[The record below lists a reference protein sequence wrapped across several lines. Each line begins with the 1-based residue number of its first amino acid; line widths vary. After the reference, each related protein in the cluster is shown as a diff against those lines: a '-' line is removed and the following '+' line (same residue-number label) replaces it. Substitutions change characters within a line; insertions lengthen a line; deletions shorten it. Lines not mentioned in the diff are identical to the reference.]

1 MIKLRA
7 KRFCRSNSKL
17 NGNGGGGGRGETAGR
32 GCGGG
37 GVSGEIKWELRPG
50 GLLVQKR
57 DNGNIVG
64 EGMITLRV
72 STVTQWHDISIQPTS
87 TFGELKMILSVV
99 TGLEA
104 REQRVLYKGK
114 EREDE
119 EFLHMVGV
127 KDMDKVLVLED
138 PAIKERKLLHAL
150 SSNRNQAIDHNPHL
164 HTISV

>member
-7 KRFCRSNSKL
+7 KRFCRSNSKP
-17 NGNGGGGGRGETAGR
+17 NGGGGG
-32 GCGGG
+32 GGG
-37 GVSGEIKWELRPG
+37 GGGEIKWEVRPG

-57 DNGNIVG
+57 DNGKSVG
-64 EGMITLRV
+64 EGMIRLKV

-87 TFGELKMILSVV
+87 TFGELKVRLTEV

-104 REQRVLYKGK
+104 REQRALYRGK

-138 PAIKERKLLHAL
+138 PAIKEKKLLHLL
-150 SSNRNQAIDHNPHL
+150 STTSTNQPLLLDHNPNL
-164 HTISV
+164 HTITV